1 MRKKKEDKNRVS
13 LSILKIHDDKM
24 NEFNNKNDTIKKI
37 NINIKDNLN
46 IIDKLNKEI
55 AIKRVNDI
63 NCIHS
68 TFICDNN
75 DKIIKYTKLNS
86 GLVIKLDYLSSGRE
100 ETDYILNSCNI
111 IHEYMVLEENEKNM
125 ILNETKDIEQE
136 LYELNTKKTILIDQY
151 MFLID
156 SSYVSSRSTF
166 CIADELYCDN
176 CNIILTIEHGFSV
189 CYNCGK
195 STSAVQHPTEPS
207 FKEMQEMDL
216 RTQYTYEK
224 ATHLSDWL
232 RRFQAKEH
240 KDIPQSILDQV
251 VMEAHKQKVRDLSEL
266 TESDVKKY
274 LKNLNLNEYYDNV
287 ISIIN
292 KINKRQRFIL
302 TPEVEQKIKDMFQ
315 QTCILFVKHKG
326 TVRKNMLSYSY
337 LLNKYMLILGLPEFS
352 KYFFLL
358 KSPEKLREQDHIFK
372 KIVDELARTDK
383 KTNWRFFP
391 SL

>member
-1 MRKKKEDKNRVS
+1 MRKKKELNKVS
-13 LSILKIHDDKM
+13 ISILKIHDDKM
-24 NEFNNKNDTIKKI
+24 VEFSNKNDTIKKY
-37 NINIKDNLN
+37 NNSIKDNIN
-46 IIDKLNKEI
+46 SIEKLNKEI
-55 AIKRVNDI
+55 AIKRIGNL
-63 NCIHS
+63 NCIYS
-68 TFICDNN
+68 DFMVDTEN
-75 DKIIKYTKLNS
+75 KIVKYSKINTELINKR
-86 GLVIKLDYLSSGRE
+86 DYLSGMAE
-100 ETDYILNSCNI
+100 LDYIISSCNI
-111 IHEYMVLEENEKNM
+111 IQKYIELEETQKKL
-125 ILNETKDIEQE
+125 ILSDIDIEQE
-136 LYELNTKKTILIDQY
+136 LYELNITKNSLIDEY

-156 SSYVSSRSTF
+156 PSYISKIIHCS
-166 CIADELYCDN
+166 IDEVLCKN
-176 CNIILTIEHGFSV
+176 CNILFTIENGFSV
-189 CYNCGK
+189 CNNCGR
-195 STSAVQHPTEPS
+195 SLSALQYPAEPS

-216 RTQYTYEK
+216 RTQYTYDK

-232 RRFQAKEH
+232 RRFQAMEH
-240 KDIPQSILDQV
+240 KDIPQSILDKV
-251 VMEAHKQKVRDLSEL
+251 VMEAHKQKVRDLSKL

-274 LKNLNLNEYYDNV
+274 LKNLSLNEYYDNV

-292 KINKRQRFIL
+292 KINKRQKFIL
-302 TPEVEQKIKDMFQ
+302 TSEVEQKIKDMFQ
-315 QTCILFVKHKG
+315 QTCMLFEKHKG